1 MILPIRRGNPA
12 IAWIDTRSVSP
23 GLILKARVMSV
34 FTDRNLISA
43 TPGYW
48 AVQIRLRDG
57 MGEGR
62 RYLCHAE
69 NDPAAAD
76 MAARL
81 MGSDMDVRGFDTF
94 WIDEALLEEARES
107 LPPTGRYQNVSSGE
121 EWSQLL
127 AVHTASESARPELR
141 RM

>member
-1 MILPIRRGNPA
+1 M
-12 IAWIDTRSVSP
+12 
-23 GLILKARVMSV
+23 KARVMSIA
-34 FTDRNLISA
+34 TDRNLISE

-48 AVQIRLRDG
+48 AVQVRLRDG
-57 MGEGR
+57 AGQGR

-81 MGSDMDVRGFDTF
+81 MGSTMDVRGFDTF
-94 WIDEALLEEARES
+94 WIDEALLERDRKS
-107 LPPTGRYQNVSSGE
+107 LPASGRHQLVASAQ

-127 AVHTASESARPELR
+127 AAHDASEAAAPEQR